1 MSVIEI
7 FKKLFLRFL
16 LFFLNIYKKGKI
28 YKYTNVKGIE
38 KYKIDKRKQKA
49 QKKYKKQVYRVN
61 IY

>member
-16 LFFLNIYKKGKI
+16 LFFPNIYKKGKI

-49 QKKYKKQVYRVN
+49 QKKYKK
-61 IY
+61 